1 MKALIVT
8 ALAGFIRSFLKNDIA
23 ILQSMGYEVHCAAN
37 INHAGADG
45 LDKFF
50 NDVNVV
56 FHQINFSSSKPF
68 SKETLKSYKELKK
81 LINGIQFDVVHCH
94 TPIAGA
100 LTRIACK
107 SKRKKGCKVLY
118 TTHGYYFHKGSGWKS
133 WLIFYNIEKIMSRY
147 TDAVITINH
156 EDFNIAKKMHCKNV
170 YCIPGVGVN
179 TERFINTTIDREEYR
194 EKIGVKKEDFL
205 VLAVGELSNRKNH
218 QIIIRAL
225 AECNIPNAV
234 FMICGNAM
242 TSENTKEKLES
253 LVKELNVDLR
263 LTGLRKD
270 IAEICKCA
278 DIGVLPSTRE
288 GLGLAGI
295 EMLASGL
302 PVVAS
307 NVQGIVDYIED
318 GKNGYLCDPYDAHAF
333 AEAIIKLLPLEA
345 RNKMTK
351 TCIESSKK
359 FDKKY
364 SNTAMENIYN
374 KVLHLKQ
381 DL

>member
-68 SKETLKSYKELKK
+68 SKETLKSYKELKN
-81 LINGIQFDVVHCH
+81 LINSIQFDVVHCH

-107 SKRKKGCKVLY
+107 SKRKKGCKVFY

-156 EDFNIAKKMHCKNV
+156 EDFNNAKKMHCNNV
-170 YCIPGVGVN
+170 YYIPGVGVD

-225 AECNIPNAV
+225 AECNIPNTV

-242 TSENTKEKLES
+242 TADNTKEKLES
-253 LVKELNVDLR
+253 LAKEMHVDLR
-263 LTGLRKD
+263 LMGLRKD

-278 DIGVLPSTRE
+278 DVGVLPSIRE

-307 NVQGIVDYIED
+307 KVQGIVDYIED
-318 GKNGYLCDPYDAHAF
+318 GKNGYLCNPLDVNAF
-333 AEAIIKLLPLEA
+333 AEAINKLHSSDNQAMREYCIK
-345 RNKMTK
+345 
-351 TCIESSKK
+351 SSVPFNKK
-359 FDKKY
+359 FSHEK
-364 SNTAMENIYN
+364 MEEIY
-374 KVLHLKQ
+374 KAVLS
-381 DL
+381 

>member
-1 MKALIVT
+1 
-8 ALAGFIRSFLKNDIA
+8 
-23 ILQSMGYEVHCAAN
+23 MGYEVHCAAN

>member
-68 SKETLKSYKELKK
+68 STETLKSYKELKN
-81 LINGIQFDVVHCH
+81 LINSIQFDVVHCH

-156 EDFNIAKKMHCKNV
+156 EDFNNAKKMHCKNV
-170 YCIPGVGVN
+170 YYIPGVGVD
-179 TERFINTTIDREEYR
+179 TERFINTTINKDEYR
-194 EKIGVKKEDFL
+194 KQIGVKKEDFL

-253 LVKELNVDLR
+253 LAKELNVDLR

-333 AEAIIKLLPLEA
+333 AEAINKLHSSDNQAMREYCIK
-345 RNKMTK
+345 
-351 TCIESSKK
+351 SSVLFNKK
-359 FDKKY
+359 FSHEK
-364 SNTAMENIYN
+364 MEEIY
-374 KVLHLKQ
+374 KAVLS
-381 DL
+381 

>member
-37 INHAGADG
+37 INHAGGDG

-50 NDVNVV
+50 GESNVV
-56 FHQINFSSSKPF
+56 FHQIDFSSSKPF
-68 SKETLKSYKELKK
+68 SKETLNSYKELKN
-81 LINGIQFDVVHCH
+81 LIDNIQFDVVHCH

-100 LTRIACK
+100 LTRMACRL
-107 SKRKKGCKVLY
+107 KRKNGCKVIY
-118 TTHGYYFHKGSGWKS
+118 TTHGYYFHNGSGWKS
-133 WLIFYNIEKIMSRY
+133 WLIFYSIEKLMSRY

-156 EDFNIAKKMHCKNV
+156 EDFNNAKKMHCKKV
-170 YCIPGVGVN
+170 YYIPGVGVD
-179 TERFINTTIDREEYR
+179 TERFINTKIDREEYR
-194 EKIGVKKEDFL
+194 KEIDVGEADFL
-205 VLAVGELSNRKNH
+205 VLAIGELSNRKNH
-218 QIIIRAL
+218 QIIIKAL
-225 AECNIPNAV
+225 AQCNIPNAV

-242 TSENTKEKLES
+242 TADNTKEKLES
-253 LVKELNVDLR
+253 LAKEKHVDLR
-263 LTGLRKD
+263 LMGLRKD

-278 DIGVLPSTRE
+278 DVGVLPSTRE

-307 NVQGIVDYIED
+307 KVQGIVDYMED
-318 GKNGYLCDPYDAHAF
+318 GKNGYLCNPYDAHAF
-333 AEAIIKLLPLEA
+333 AEAIIKLLPVEA
-345 RNKMTK
+345 RNKMSK

-364 SNTAMENIYN
+364 SNIAMGNIYN
-374 KVLHLKQ
+374 KVLH
-381 DL
+381 